1 MKIAIMGFSGS
12 GKSTLAKQLAVHY
25 GIPLLY
31 LDTVN
36 FEENWQIRDREEGK
50 NIVADFMQNDSWV
63 IDGNYSEFCQK
74 ERIEQADMIIILC
87 YNRFACMKQAFRRN
101 FEYKGKVRES
111 IAKGC
116 KEKWIQNFS
125 IGLSGSSIQRQE
137 RQNLRQSKQ
146 NIPKKHTC

>member
-50 NIVADFMQNDSWV
+50 NIVADFMQNDNWV
-63 IDGNYSEFCQK
+63 IDGNYSEFYQK
-74 ERIEQADMIIILC
+74 ERIE
-87 YNRFACMKQAFRRN
+87 
-101 FEYKGKVRES
+101 
-111 IAKGC
+111 
-116 KEKWIQNFS
+116 
-125 IGLSGSSIQRQE
+125 
-137 RQNLRQSKQ
+137 
-146 NIPKKHTC
+146 